1 LNLVARDQ
9 TAGRQIRVRI
19 ANIAARLMAVDGVND
34 LAFAKRKAAR
44 EAGAAETRNLPSNEE
59 VETAL
64 RDYLQLYQADEHAA
78 RLRHLRSCALEMMR
92 TLDRFNPY
100 LSGPVLEGNAG
111 RYADIDL
118 HLFTDGAKDVE
129 FFMLNTKLE
138 YRVRERRVQR
148 GNLPDTISL
157 YSVRTEA
164 ADFEI
169 SVFAP
174 NDLRISLRASAS
186 GRPFRHAGAE
196 SIEAMLAEE
205 SSGLTT

>member
-1 LNLVARDQ
+1 
-9 TAGRQIRVRI
+9 
-19 ANIAARLMAVDGVND
+19 MAVEGVND
-34 LAFAKRKAAR
+34 LALAKRKAAR

-64 RDYLQLYQADEHAA
+64 RDYLQLYQADEHAG

-129 FFMLNTKLE
+129 FFLLNTNFE
-138 YRVRERRVQR
+138 FHTRERRVQR
-148 GNLPDTISL
+148 GKLPDTISL
-157 YSVRTEA
+157 YPVRTET

-169 SVFAP
+169 SVFAQ
-174 NDLRISLRASAS
+174 NDLRISLRASAC
-186 GRPFRHAGAE
+186 GRPFRHAGPG
-196 SIEAMLAEE
+196 SVEAMLAQE
-205 SSGLTT
+205 SYGLAT